1 VLGALVALHDG
12 MSRDH
17 RTLRV
22 FAIADRLV
30 IDIYQATKHFP
41 TAERYGLQAQIR
53 RAAVSIATN
62 IVEGCAR
69 RGNREYLN
77 FLNIAAGSASEVRY
91 LCDLSHRLG
100 FLPSECVRNFEPRC
114 RELVGSLVRL
124 MESVQVDSET

>member
-1 VLGALVALHDG
+1 

-30 IDIYQATKHFP
+30 IDIYQTTKQFP

-69 RGNREYLN
+69 RSRREYLS
-77 FLNIAAGSASEVRY
+77 FLNIATGSASEVRY
-91 LCDLSHRLG
+91 LCDLSYRLG
-100 FLPSECVRNFEPRC
+100 FLPPECVKNLEPRC
-114 RELVGSLVRL
+114 RELVRSLVRL
-124 MESVQVDSET
+124 MESVDMDSKT